1 MTSAGRREP
10 VTFADIETQHLGYL
24 LNVATRHVR
33 RDVMELA
40 AVGGLAERHTP
51 TLRPSHF
58 RLLSIIP
65 ADGARITDL
74 TYVAD
79 MTKQGIGQFMDHLE
93 EHGYV
98 HSSHDPL
105 DRRARVVRRTELGDQ
120 AVRDTQLLFEQLERR
135 WRETLGAARY
145 DTFRAVLFDI
155 AALEAAEP
163 VD

>member
-1 MTSAGRREP
+1 M
-10 VTFADIETQHLGYL
+10 FADIETQHLGYL
-24 LNVATRHVR
+24 LNVATRHLS
-33 RDVMELA
+33 RDMMELA
-40 AVGGLAERHTP
+40 AVGGLAERYTP

-120 AVRDTQLLFEQLERR
+120 AVRHTQLLFEQLERR
-135 WRETLGAARY
+135 WRETVGAARY
-145 DTFRAVLFDI
+145 DTFRAVLSDV